1 MNFKLLATS
10 VLVGLISGCGGGG
23 GGADASGS
31 SGGSAALDAQSAAV
45 AANSLETLEQPVAM
59 TNFIISVLHQLSIT
73 DGVISGDCQTNA
85 SEAGT
90 FSAQLTGSTLS
101 LALDN
106 CDITGKEQITGEATV
121 TFDHLSKHGQYL
133 EFAANIATDV
143 LEYDH
148 NGQRFTVKYDAS
160 ITQALM
166 TDHNIKLTARLN
178 NDEAITVD
186 GTPIYFHR
194 GEIVKELNYLTGS
207 YSAAAHADITAPQI
221 FDGTLSLRTSS
232 PLQGT
237 ILQYPTAG
245 KYTIYGANGSY
256 ASVSPGSTR
265 YWAKIE
271 ASGSGESIDVSWS
284 DMTSGAIMAFPSR
297 RAVFPGEF
305 GSDYRPDEQRLFVN
319 QSPNLSQSAQ
329 HPLQPEQTVL
339 IIPAP
344 QPEQLADP
352 YFYNRYDY
360 STVSPDNYVVTTDGP
375 WVTVKMLKDLP
386 VDADYMLEFPNLI
399 GGIFT
404 WLEFNTHQTFEISV
418 TEDQI
423 IEDLSPFTLKP
434 VDVTGDSSNYS
445 VAWSQIV
452 KDHSIEVNQIS
463 PTEATIDPS
472 MMLTGEIYKFQA
484 QITDPYNRVSTHVV
498 SLMVEDPVKG
508 RSFVSYDTDQNW
520 RDPNQHYMKV
530 IESNGYITSS
540 DAYISNLADS
550 GYNLRETFTLQ
561 LTNMTHGY
569 VYKGYNGSNSDSDF
583 YFSVDGNTLNYNCM
597 KSSVYL
603 DVLEDDVVVEGVN
616 SETGAPNEYHKLAA
630 NFTITCDSGTLNGK
644 IRSNSHIE

>member
-59 TNFIISVLHQLSIT
+59 TNFIISVLHQLSVT
-73 DGVISGDCQTNA
+73 DGAISGDCQTNA

-90 FSAQLTGSTLS
+90 FSARLTGSTLS

-121 TFDHLSKHGQYL
+121 TFEQLSKHGQYL

-148 NGQRFTVKYDAS
+148 NGQRFSVKYDAS
-160 ITQALM
+160 ITQELM

-186 GTPIYFHR
+186 GTPIFFHQSEVVR
-194 GEIVKELNYLTGS
+194 ELDYLTGR
-207 YSAAAHADITAPQI
+207 YSASAYANISAPQI

-284 DMTSGAIMAFPSR
+284 DMTSGAIIAFPSR

-319 QSPNLSQSAQ
+319 QSPNLNQSAQ

-339 IIPAP
+339 IIPEP
-344 QPEQLADP
+344 QPEQLADSH
-352 YFYNRYDY
+352 FYNRYDY
-360 STVSPDNYVVTTDGP
+360 STVSPDNYVVTADGP
-375 WVTVKMLKDLP
+375 WVTVKMLEDLP
-386 VDADYMLEFPNLI
+386 VDADYTLEFPNLA
-399 GGIFT
+399 GGVFT
-404 WLEFNTHQTFEISV
+404 WLEFNTHQTFEVSV

-434 VDVTGDSSNYS
+434 VDVTGDSGSYS

-452 KDHSIEVNQIS
+452 KDHSIEVNQIN

-472 MMLTGEIYKFQA
+472 MMQTGEI
-484 QITDPYNRVSTHVV
+484 
-498 SLMVEDPVKG
+498 
-508 RSFVSYDTDQNW
+508 
-520 RDPNQHYMKV
+520 
-530 IESNGYITSS
+530 
-540 DAYISNLADS
+540 
-550 GYNLRETFTLQ
+550 
-561 LTNMTHGY
+561 
-569 VYKGYNGSNSDSDF
+569 
-583 YFSVDGNTLNYNCM
+583 
-597 KSSVYL
+597 
-603 DVLEDDVVVEGVN
+603 
-616 SETGAPNEYHKLAA
+616 
-630 NFTITCDSGTLNGK
+630 
-644 IRSNSHIE
+644 